1 MDDQPTFW
9 NVQTSLPSCE
19 RDRLRFVTF
28 SSRALAGGRCDMQ
41 LFVPL
46 GCRKGMDRP
55 LVILLHGVYGSS
67 TNWAFNG
74 RAHLTAAEMIDAG
87 EIQPMVLAMPS
98 DGLIGPGTGYIPLE
112 RADCERLIVD
122 AVIDC
127 ATEVAPCVSS
137 DSPRFITGLSMGGYG
152 ALRLGA
158 KYADRFRG
166 ISGHSSITHYRDLM
180 NRVENMPA
188 PAANVTDDDLDP
200 VHWMIANKDR
210 LPPLRFDCGTD
221 DVLIDANRQLH
232 QRLDDANIKHEYAEF
247 DGGHTWAYWTEHLRD
262 TLRFFDRLLG
272 ESQ

>member
-28 SSRALAGGRCDMQ
+28 ASKALAGGRCDMQ

-46 GCRKGMDRP
+46 GCRKGMNRP
-55 LVILLHGVYGSS
+55 LVILLHGVYGSCH
-67 TNWAFNG
+67 NWTFNG

-87 EIQPMVLAMPS
+87 EIQPMILAMPS
-98 DGLIGPGTGYIPLE
+98 DGLFGPGTGYIPLE

-122 AVIDC
+122 AVIAC
-127 ATEVAPCVSS
+127 ATQVAPCLSEE
-137 DSPRFITGLSMGGYG
+137 SPCFIAGLSMGGYG

-180 NRVENMPA
+180 TRVEDMPT
-188 PAANVTDDDLDP
+188 PAANVSDDDLDP
-200 VHWMIANKDR
+200 VHWMISNKGK
-210 LPPLRFDCGTD
+210 LPPIRFDCGTD
-221 DVLIDANRQLH
+221 DVLIDANRRLH
-232 QRLDDANIKHEYAEF
+232 QRLDDAEIRHEYDEF
-247 DGGHTWAYWTEHLRD
+247 DGGHTWTYWTEHLRD
-262 TLRFFDRLLG
+262 TLRFFDRLL
-272 ESQ
+272 